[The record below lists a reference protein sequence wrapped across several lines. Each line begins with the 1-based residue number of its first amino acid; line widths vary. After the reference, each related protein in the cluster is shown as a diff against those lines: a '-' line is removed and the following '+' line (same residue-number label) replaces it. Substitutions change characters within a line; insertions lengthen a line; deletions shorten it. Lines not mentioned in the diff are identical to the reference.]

1 MKTSGENKGLSWST
15 TSCSRFGF
23 SDHGKNNFKGGSGI
37 VKISP
42 GALEEHVLNLFIH
55 SMKNINKLIFA
66 ICINLQDNFKT

>member
-15 TSCSRFGF
+15 TSCSRFDF
-23 SDHGKNNFKGGSGI
+23 SDHGENNFKGAGT
-37 VKISP
+37 VKMSLV
-42 GALEEHVLNLFIH
+42 ALVEHALILFIH